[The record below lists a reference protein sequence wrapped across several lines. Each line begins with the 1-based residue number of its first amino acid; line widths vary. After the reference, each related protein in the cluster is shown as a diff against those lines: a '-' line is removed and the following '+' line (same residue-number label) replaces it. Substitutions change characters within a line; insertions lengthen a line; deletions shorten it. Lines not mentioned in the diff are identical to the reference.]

1 MGVSNFFNIRIR
13 TEENI
18 IKKSQEALGAVGVL
32 EVLMGGAFVLGTLS
46 GIFTV
51 PAFLGLTIPAIFGAY
66 TMKELKHNIKD
77 SRDNINRIKSL
88 ENTGADASRNHER
101 NIKIKELK
109 EEKNK
114 SVKKND
120 DYSKV
125 MIGGIGG
132 FILGC
137 IAPFSIPIST
147 ALMFGG
153 YGTMLFGI
161 HKLNQAGNEG
171 RKIQN
176 EIDKLSDN
184 VAVANLKQKFVMSN
198 ENPQNQ
204 KKNKSGKNVDEKK
217 YSKEQEK
224 AVDMYIEKLEKQN
237 HFESNNNK
245 MR

>member
-1 MGVSNFFNIRIR
+1 MGVSNFFNTRIR

-18 IKKSQEALGAVGVL
+18 IKKSKEALGAVGVL
-32 EVLMGGAFVLGTLS
+32 EVLMGGAFVLGTMS

-51 PAFLGLTIPAIFGAY
+51 PTFLGLSIPAAVGAY
-66 TMKELKHNIKD
+66 TIKELKTNIRD
-77 SRDNINRIKSL
+77 SKDNINRIKAL

-101 NIKIKELK
+101 NVKIKELK

-120 DYSKV
+120 DYTKV

-137 IAPFSIPIST
+137 IAPFSIPVST

-153 YGTMLFGI
+153 YGTILFGL
-161 HKLNQAGNEG
+161 HKSNQAANEG

-176 EIDKLSDN
+176 EIDKLADN
-184 VAVANLKQKFVMSN
+184 VAASNLKQKFEISDEKPRN
-198 ENPQNQ
+198 YNN
-204 KKNKSGKNVDEKK
+204 GKNNKTGKEKK
-217 YSKEQEK
+217 YSKESEE
-224 AVDMYIEKLEKQN
+224 AVDKYIESLTKQN
-237 HFESNNNK
+237 QYESNNNK
-245 MR
+245 VR